1 MIKMSKIKK
10 AKEIIISRM
19 SEPPSLKEL
28 ADQVE
33 ISLKNLKEGFKQVY
47 GNTVLD
53 FYMIIK

>member
-1 MIKMSKIKK
+1 
-10 AKEIIISRM
+10 M

-33 ISLKNLKEGFKQVY
+33 ISLKTLRRVLNKFMEILF
-47 GNTVLD
+47 LD